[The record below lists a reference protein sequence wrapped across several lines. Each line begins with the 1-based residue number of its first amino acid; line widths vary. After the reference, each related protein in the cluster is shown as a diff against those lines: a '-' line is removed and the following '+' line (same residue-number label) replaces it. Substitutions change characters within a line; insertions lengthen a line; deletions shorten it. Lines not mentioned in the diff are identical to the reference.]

1 MSDKM
6 SFTVRTDCHVH
17 DKAPQSRVDDYLQTC
32 LNSLRQIGEHAE
44 RTNAIA
50 VLDNGDFFHAKA
62 ATKNSHLMVRE
73 VIDLHRSHY
82 PCPVYCNP
90 GNHDFPFNN
99 IEYLDRQPLGVLFA
113 AGIFERMYDHTFERG
128 DLKVRVVGFPYKR
141 VFTEE
146 EFDLER
152 GEEDV
157 LIVCAHTFASP
168 KGGELFG
175 TERALSYYDLSE
187 ASPDIF
193 CFLPDTKVLDAQ
205 GRVLSIQNLTDAT
218 SLMGREGVGH
228 PVEIEQVH
236 PVREIS
242 EHIFELDVE
251 GLPPSLM
258 TGATSKHP
266 FWATPN
272 MFCRLLSRNTRRC
285 HPGKIRTSYPCTT
298 CKSPAVSD
306 PQWIEAKDLKE
317 GDYVSVPVP
326 NIPEDS
332 NHDPEKA
339 RLLGY
344 YLAEGHLLRN
354 RKGVPVAGVGFTF
367 HENETSYHEDV
378 SRLMFKYFG
387 LEPHFYSQ
395 PDSKALQIRFH
406 GEDSALFFRGQG
418 SSLAHQKE
426 LGPWVWT
433 LDVESRL
440 ELLNGWLRGDGHAR
454 PVQNGKRVRA
464 SVMGATVSENL
475 ATQLYLLSLSCGLDP
490 SYSIRPE
497 KEVTFPQGH
506 TSKGRECHILTF
518 TGDSAYTMASRLEV
532 TLGKTSKNRVSGY
545 FEGGLY
551 WCRIKTIRKRY
562 YEGPVYNI
570 RTSTEEYVAGLM
582 LTHNCFGH
590 WHIDQGIQTIN
601 GKHFMN
607 LGSMTRGSLVQD
619 NLTRIPR
626 FGQIQIEKTQTGDLI
641 VELEAVELDVPP
653 ASEVFDLERHER
665 LKEETRDI
673 ETFIESL
680 LLQGEDDSEDLL
692 SEIQGLTNFKDEVR
706 QAALSYLQEA
716 MSDN

>member
-17 DKAPQSRVDDYLQTC
+17 DKPPQSRVDDYLQTC

-73 VIDLHRSHY
+73 VIDLHRAHY

-187 ASPDIF
+187 ASPD
-193 CFLPDTKVLDAQ
+193 CF
-205 GRVLSIQNLTDAT
+205 I
-218 SLMGREGVGH
+218 
-228 PVEIEQVH
+228 
-236 PVREIS
+236 
-242 EHIFELDVE
+242 
-251 GLPPSLM
+251 
-258 TGATSKHP
+258 
-266 FWATPN
+266 
-272 MFCRLLSRNTRRC
+272 
-285 HPGKIRTSYPCTT
+285 
-298 CKSPAVSD
+298 
-306 PQWIEAKDLKE
+306 
-317 GDYVSVPVP
+317 
-326 NIPEDS
+326 
-332 NHDPEKA
+332 
-339 RLLGY
+339 
-344 YLAEGHLLRN
+344 
-354 RKGVPVAGVGFTF
+354 
-367 HENETSYHEDV
+367 
-378 SRLMFKYFG
+378 
-387 LEPHFYSQ
+387 
-395 PDSKALQIRFH
+395 
-406 GEDSALFFRGQG
+406 
-418 SSLAHQKE
+418 
-426 LGPWVWT
+426 
-433 LDVESRL
+433 
-440 ELLNGWLRGDGHAR
+440 
-454 PVQNGKRVRA
+454 
-464 SVMGATVSENL
+464 
-475 ATQLYLLSLSCGLDP
+475 
-490 SYSIRPE
+490 
-497 KEVTFPQGH
+497 
-506 TSKGRECHILTF
+506 
-518 TGDSAYTMASRLEV
+518 
-532 TLGKTSKNRVSGY
+532 
-545 FEGGLY
+545 
-551 WCRIKTIRKRY
+551 
-562 YEGPVYNI
+562 
-570 RTSTEEYVAGLM
+570 
-582 LTHNCFGH
+582 FGH